1 MKSVRRIY
9 DTREQAIKM
18 KRDAKSRIKRS
29 GQARLVS
36 VKRHKPQHLHH
47 VKVSPLGLRG
57 ERKTKQNINSSTVQD
72 VSEAMALH

>member
-29 GQARLVS
+29 GQGQLVY
-36 VKRHKPQHLHH
+36 VKRHKSQYPHD
-47 VKVSPLGLRG
+47 VKVSQQDQAPARPLPCFHGLQEG
-57 ERKTKQNINSSTVQD
+57 
-72 VSEAMALH
+72 L